1 MPKPP
6 KRLPITQPLKWHGGK
21 HYLAKRIIK
30 LMPLHIH
37 YVEPYFGDGGYPV
50 TPAIIVAVW
59 TGPLVKYLI
68 DDQQVTDTIRNLLND
83 ALGAD
88 QS

>member
-1 MPKPP
+1 MSEFPHSALTPFEASP
-6 KRLPITQPLKWHGGK
+6 RITPEHAAEVIRLID
-21 HYLAKRIIK
+21 
-30 LMPLHIH
+30 
-37 YVEPYFGDGGYPV
+37 ENGGYPV